1 MAECIGDGS
10 RFSRIASRTPKSF
23 RKRGTLASRR
33 RCAQSARGVEAVAQL
48 WNFRRLMGAGSRISR
63 ARSTLRRVLLL
74 ARLAQ
79 VAGVRALA
87 FASSCSI
94 YGLAEGALGQSKAA
108 NVKLRVL
115 SPSALPSKLVNVAGK
130 IRLRPPE
137 QPPTAVR
144 QYHPH
149 ADTRCGETA

>member
-1 MAECIGDGS
+1 MAECIGYGS

-48 WNFRRLMGAGSRISR
+48 WNFPKTNGSRFEDFTREINSK
-63 ARSTLRRVLLL
+63 ASILL